1 MNYPNLIEEK
11 LSKNI
16 FEYDGGDLW
25 IRENVSYWD
34 DQDFCWNNH
43 ILKFIENTQTI
54 SEFLWKINYIIPY
67 KNQIKDL
74 ENNQKYIVKKD
85 NKFFCEV
92 IKYSKEE
99 LNLVDD
105 ILLYDPKILVN
116 FINKLKGVRKINIG
130 INLMMP
136 SDIFMDE
143 DDDWIQQ
150 GLNNP
155 EWNTSSFDP
164 SNADDLED
172 IKYIKGNIDSNI
184 VFDFSIDDKSM
195 KILRDNKILLV

>member
-54 SEFLWKINYIIPY
+54 SEFLWKINYTIPF

-92 IKYSKEE
+92 IKYSKGE

-105 ILLYDPKILVN
+105 ILLYDSKILVN
-116 FINKLKGVRKINIG
+116 FINKLESVRKINIG

-143 DDDWIQQ
+143 DDNWIQQ

-164 SNADDLED
+164 SNTDDLED
-172 IKYIKGNIDSNI
+172 IKYIKYNIDSNI

>member
-1 MNYPNLIEEK
+1 M
-11 LSKNI
+11 
-16 FEYDGGDLW
+16 
-25 IRENVSYWD
+25 
-34 DQDFCWNNH
+34 QH
-43 ILKFIENTQTI
+43 IYQVIHEIDPLKFIENTQTI